1 MFITSSVS
9 HFSISA
15 SLSMSFSH
23 IWSSLLTRK
32 CLFGPRLDER
42 VVEDFVGSYHLS
54 SHHFFIS
61 CSLLLTTY
69 WTNMVNVMR
78 RCQAGQ
84 LGKERITSA
93 ATRNNNRLL
102 LPCLLWSLDPF
113 LFRPSNSRFFAVLP
127 PPPPATRTLARA
139 RPSNLDKSIP
149 AMRVYGV
156 IAVYLAS
163 TSVPVELV
171 TVCLVPPALAFP
183 FLVPAA
189 PPPPG
194 SWSDCRPT
202 VP

>member
-127 PPPPATRTLARA
+127 PPLPPLGRWPARVHLTSISRSQPCVSMA
-139 RPSNLDKSIP
+139 WLQCILRPRQFRS
-149 AMRVYGV
+149 
-156 IAVYLAS
+156 
-163 TSVPVELV
+163 
-171 TVCLVPPALAFP
+171 
-183 FLVPAA
+183 
-189 PPPPG
+189 
-194 SWSDCRPT
+194 SW
-202 VP
+202 